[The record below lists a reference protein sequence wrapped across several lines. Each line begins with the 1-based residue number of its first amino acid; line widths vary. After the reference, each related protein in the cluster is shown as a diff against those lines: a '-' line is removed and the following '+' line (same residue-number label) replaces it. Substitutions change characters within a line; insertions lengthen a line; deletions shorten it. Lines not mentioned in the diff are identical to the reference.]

1 MKSILILLALALA
14 AVTAAP
20 QTSLDEFTEVEIN
33 ELNVVDKMVSAAI
46 HEAEAL
52 ADDIVK
58 LVEHQLLEIV
68 MYPMHQLEQAVSDID
83 ARRQESEEC
92 VANEALHVA
101 GTVETATVDFYKCG
115 RDATTTSIQL
125 VLDTKKAVLQLTYD
139 GYSLVKE
146 VRSCMKKTNSVMKKV
161 CKAKCSVDA
170 GLFAYSG
177 QKSIRHL
184 IGLRKTVPAVGTDAK
199 ACTLSATE
207 QAMYEFGMVN
217 ENIDVCIYN
226 LTH

>member
-20 QTSLDEFTEVEIN
+20 QITSDEFNGVEIN
-33 ELNVVDKMVSAAI
+33 DFSVVDKMVSTAV
-46 HEAEAL
+46 HEVEAL

-58 LVEHQLLEIV
+58 LVEHQLLEIF
-68 MYPMHQLEQAVSDID
+68 MYPVHQLEQAVSDID

-92 VANEALHVA
+92 VANEALHVT

-115 RDATTTSIQL
+115 HDATATSIQL
-125 VLDTKKAVLQLTYD
+125 ILDTKKAVLQLTFD
-139 GYSLVKE
+139 GYSLVQE
-146 VRSCMKKTNSVMKKV
+146 ARSCFKETNTIRKKL
-161 CKAKCSVDA
+161 CKSLLTFNAA
-170 GLFAYSG
+170 LFVVNG

-184 IGLRKTVPAVGTDAK
+184 VALRKTVPAVGTDAK
-199 ACTLSATE
+199 ACTLTATE
-207 QAMYEFGMVN
+207 QAMYEFGLVN
-217 ENIDVCIYN
+217 DNIDLCIYN